1 MNSFR
6 KMISLSIT
14 FSFLI
19 MSYTGIIL
27 FIAPKGRVANWTNW
41 KLLGLDKTE
50 YTNLH
55 VTFMV
60 LFLMGIIFHIYLNW
74 SSLMYYL
81 KNKTKQFSLFT
92 KEFIFAFCINLLFVV
107 GTLYYWAPFEQF
119 LDFKDDIKASWE
131 KKVDKTPT
139 QLFETMDLKKKNLIK
154 QKIVE

>member
-6 KMISLSIT
+6 KMTSLSIT

-27 FIAPKGRVANWTNW
+27 FMSPKGRIANRIDW
-41 KLLGLDKTE
+41 KFLGLDKTE
-50 YTNLH
+50 YANLH

-60 LFLMGIIFHIYLNW
+60 LFLVGMVFHIYLNW
-74 SSLMYYL
+74 SSLVHYL

-92 KEFIFAFCINLLFVV
+92 KEFIFAFSINLLLVV

-119 LDFKDDIKASWE
+119 LDFQDDIKASWG
-131 KKVDKTPT
+131 
-139 QLFETMDLKKKNLIK
+139 KNK
-154 QKIVE
+154 